1 MMYKSQFKN
10 NLPLWLVLLSRVTY
24 CFILKQTQ
32 YLNELSCVGYG
43 VFGVFSRVS
52 GFACVVFSRDID
64 AWACDQGKCWSSSH
78 RKQRPPAAS
87 SRRSDS
93 HKPLRDDRP
102 KHTHTHWEPDHWRCS
117 KLTHFTMFP
126 CWSSFFPPHA
136 IGLWAE
142 VAEMCWAQTTHPT
155 LHLLWRSASHT
166 HRAALVHQI
175 YVILSSFGV
184 CIIRYSCCRHS
195 VD

>member
-1 MMYKSQFKN
+1 MMYKSQFKKN
-10 NLPLWLVLLSRVTY
+10 WPLWLVLWSRVTY

-102 KHTHTHWEPDHWRCS
+102 KHTHTHT
-117 KLTHFTMFP
+117 LTESLTT
-126 CWSSFFPPHA
+126 
-136 IGLWAE
+136 E
-142 VAEMCWAQTTHPT
+142 DVAN
-155 LHLLWRSASHT
+155 SHT
-166 HRAALVHQI
+166 SPCFCVGHLSFLLMRLVCEQKLQKCVERRRH
-175 YVILSSFGV
+175 ILLY
-184 CIIRYSCCRHS
+184 ICCDDQRPTHT
-195 VD
+195 VLL